1 MPLASSRLW
10 WPCTLLWSHSWH
22 VGLSATLLSLISSP
36 LLERAPRFA
45 SWALFLKGKVHPHT
59 VLCWQCP
66 QSPQKPWATK
76 LSCKAFQGPVDP
88 GHVCEGH
95 LLCHIASVVGTK
107 GCLSEDLSSSWTHMP
122 CRAHSS
128 LRCATERLE
137 VSHHFI
143 FGDFLM
149 CLFLFF
155 SKQQQRHCCI
165 WQKNKALLF
174 KACVLQY
181 QLGQT
186 HHCTLRPPSQKPAGQ
201 RVKRVKITS

>member
-1 MPLASSRLW
+1 M
-10 WPCTLLWSHSWH
+10 
-22 VGLSATLLSLISSP
+22 
-36 LLERAPRFA
+36 
-45 SWALFLKGKVHPHT
+45 HPHSAGNAR
-59 VLCWQCP
+59 
-66 QSPQKPWATK
+66 SP
-76 LSCKAFQGPVDP
+76 CKSRGQQGSPAKQFRCLLIL
-88 GHVCEGH
+88 GMY

-107 GCLSEDLSSSWTHMP
+107 GCLSEDLSSSWSHTP

-128 LRCATERLE
+128 LQCATECLE

-174 KACVLQY
+174 KACALQY

-186 HHCTLRPPSQKPAGQ
+186 HHCTLRRPSQKPAGQ
-201 RVKRVKITS
+201 RVKRLKITN

>member
-1 MPLASSRLW
+1 MALHLAE
-10 WPCTLLWSHSWH
+10 SHSWQCWPVSH
-22 VGLSATLLSLISSP
+22 AAECHFKSSAEKSHQICFVGTAPQRQSTPSHNALLAMPTIPAKL
-36 LLERAPRFA
+36 
-45 SWALFLKGKVHPHT
+45 WAIV
-59 VLCWQCP
+59 
-66 QSPQKPWATK
+66 
-76 LSCKAFQGPVDP
+76 LSCKAFQVPVDP
-88 GHVCEGH
+88 GDVSEGH

-107 GCLSEDLSSSWTHMP
+107 GCLSEDLSSSWSHTP
-122 CRAHSS
+122 GRAHSS
-128 LRCATERLE
+128 LQCATECLE

-149 CLFLFF
+149 CLFPFF

-174 KACVLQY
+174 KACALQY

-201 RVKRVKITS
+201 

>member
-1 MPLASSRLW
+1 M
-10 WPCTLLWSHSWH
+10 LWSHSWQCWPVSH
-22 VGLSATLLSLISSP
+22 AAESRFKSSAGKSNQICFVVTAP
-36 LLERAPRFA
+36 QRQRAP
-45 SWALFLKGKVHPHT
+45 S
-59 VLCWQCP
+59 LCWQCP
-66 QSPQKPWATK
+66 QSLQKPWATGF
-76 LSCKAFQGPVDP
+76 SCKAVQVPIDP
-88 GHVCEGH
+88 GDVSEGH

-107 GCLSEDLSSSWTHMP
+107 GCLSEDLSSSWSHTP

-128 LRCATERLE
+128 LQCATECLE

-174 KACVLQY
+174 KACALQY

-201 RVKRVKITS
+201 RVKRLKITN